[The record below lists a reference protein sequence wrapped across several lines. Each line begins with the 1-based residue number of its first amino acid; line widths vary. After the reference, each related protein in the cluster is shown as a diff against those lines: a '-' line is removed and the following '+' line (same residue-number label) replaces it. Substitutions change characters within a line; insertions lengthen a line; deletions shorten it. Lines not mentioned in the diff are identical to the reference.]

1 MPLPKHITSALQ
13 SRTTR
18 NTESTMLKHRQTAGT
33 VFVPPVS
40 KTDSAKH
47 LLAARQAA
55 LNQQYLINKRIAMTR
70 GLGRLPAS
78 NMPRITTRKSGSIGQ
93 MASGRTRKKRSSRFK
108 LQRTQISA
116 QAKAQQKQR
125 DEAAAKKRA
134 EVLAAAKKRAE
145 AAIAAAKKKAE
156 EEAAIVAAA
165 RKKKKDEAIAAA
177 KKKDEA
183 IAAAK
188 KKKREEE
195 AAARKKAEEEAAAKK
210 KAEEEA
216 AAKKKAEE
224 EAAAKKTKSLFE
236 KTGLKR
242 KNKKKRKK
250 T

>member
-1 MPLPKHITSALQ
+1 
-13 SRTTR
+13 
-18 NTESTMLKHRQTAGT
+18 MLKHRQTAGT

-93 MASGRTRKKRSSRFK
+93 MASGRTRNKRSSRFK
-108 LQRTQISA
+108 PLQRTQISA
-116 QAKAQQKQR
+116 QAQAQQKQR

-145 AAIAAAKKKAE
+145 SDIAAAKKKAE

-165 RKKKKDEAIAAA
+165 RKKKKDEDIAAA
-177 KKKDEA
+177 RKKDED
-183 IAAAK
+183 I
-188 KKKREEE
+188 
-195 AAARKKAEEEAAAKK
+195 AAARKKAAEDAAAKK
-210 KAEEEA
+210 KAEEDA

-224 EAAAKKTKSLFE
+224 DAAAKKKVEEDAAALKTKSLFE

>member
-1 MPLPKHITSALQ
+1 MPLPKHVTSALQ

-18 NTESTMLKHRQTAGT
+18 NTESTMLKHRQTAGTT

-78 NMPRITTRKSGSIGQ
+78 NMPRITTRKRGSIGQ
-93 MASGRTRKKRSSRFK
+93 MASGRTRTKRSSRFK
-108 LQRTQISA
+108 QSQRIQISA

-145 AAIAAAKKKAE
+145 SDIAAAKKKAE

-165 RKKKKDEAIAAA
+165 RKKKKDEDIAAA
-177 KKKDEA
+177 RKKDED
-183 IAAAK
+183 IAAARK
-188 KKKREEE
+188 KAEEE
-195 AAARKKAEEEAAAKK
+195 VAARKKAEEEAAAKK

-216 AAKKKAEE
+216 AAR
-224 EAAAKKTKSLFE
+224 KTKSLFE

>member
-1 MPLPKHITSALQ
+1 
-13 SRTTR
+13 
-18 NTESTMLKHRQTAGT
+18 MLKHRQTAGT

-165 RKKKKDEAIAAA
+165 RKKKKDEDIAAA
-177 KKKDEA
+177 RKKDED
-183 IAAAK
+183 I
-188 KKKREEE
+188 
-195 AAARKKAEEEAAAKK
+195 AAARKKAAEDAAAKK
-210 KAEEEA
+210 KAEEDA

-224 EAAAKKTKSLFE
+224 DAAAKKKVEEDAAALKTKSLFE